1 MNEIDISKLDEN
13 SKQVILKMCE
23 LAKENA
29 YLRNLIKDLTKL
41 I

>member
-1 MNEIDISKLDEN
+1 MKTIDISKLDEE
-13 SKQVILKMCE
+13 SKKIILRMCE

-29 YLRNLIKDLTKL
+29 YLRNVIKDLTKL